1 MMQKIQIANKQDPNL
16 PQTVTMEGKN
26 YLPIDCIDSNCKR
39 FIKSTVTYTFKKGNY
54 QQQSLCDKDLK
65 TVGFKPLASV
75 R

>member
-26 YLPIDCIDSNCKR
+26 YLPIDCIDSYCKR

-54 QQQSLCDKDLK
+54 
-65 TVGFKPLASV
+65 
-75 R
+75 